1 MLSVA
6 QAKQRILADLP
17 LMPVVQVGLNE
28 ALGRVL
34 AEDVIARTTQP
45 PLAMSAMD
53 GYAVRAADITT
64 VPATLRIIEEI
75 AAGQTPTHPVA
86 SGQATR
92 IFTGAPLPAGADTIV
107 IQENTTR
114 DGDAVTVSESA
125 KAGHYIRPA
134 GLDFATGDTLIK
146 AGRQLTARDVGL
158 AAAMNVPWLRVR
170 RRPRVAVLTTG
181 DEIMMP
187 GEYLGPS
194 QIVSANNFA
203 LAGLIEATGAE
214 PLTLGI
220 ARDNEAS
227 LQTLA
232 AGAAGTDLLVTTGG
246 ASVGDHDL
254 VQSVLSKHGLE
265 LDFWRIAMRPGKP
278 LMFGRFGSVPLIGL
292 PGNPVSAMVCGILF
306 LQPAL
311 RVMLGLA
318 DETRT
323 HTAILGQDLREND
336 RRQDYLRATLTQN
349 EAGEAIA
356 TAANRQD
363 SSMFATLAGADCLI
377 VRPPNAP
384 PEKAGSRVEIIPF
397 GGGNLGV

>member
-6 QAKQRILADLP
+6 EAKQRILAGLP

-34 AEDVIARTTQP
+34 GEDVVARTTQP

-53 GYAVRAADITT
+53 GYAVRAQDIVN
-64 VPATLRIIEEI
+64 VPATLHIIEEV
-75 AAGQTPTHPVA
+75 AAGQTPKFPVET
-86 SGQATR
+86 GQATR
-92 IFTGAPLPAGADTIV
+92 IFTGAPLPDGADAIV
-107 IQENTTR
+107 IQENTSR
-114 DGDAVTVSESA
+114 DGDQVTVSET
-125 KAGHYIRPA
+125 AGVGRYIRPA

-146 AGRQLTARDVGL
+146 AGKQLTARDIGL
-158 AAAMNVPWLRVR
+158 IAAMNIPWLRVR

-187 GEYLGPS
+187 GEALGPA

-232 AGAAGTDLLVTTGG
+232 GGAAGTDLLVTTGG

-254 VQSVLSKHGLE
+254 VQSVLSKHGLT

-292 PGNPVSAMVCGILF
+292 PGNPVSAMVCAILF

-311 RVMLGLA
+311 RTMLGVR
-318 DETRT
+318 ESTRT
-323 HTAILGQDLREND
+323 HTAILGHDLGEND
-336 RRQDYLRATLTQN
+336 RRQDYLRATLTQDDT
-349 EAGEAIA
+349 GRSVA
-356 TAANRQD
+356 TPATRQD
-363 SSMFATLAGADCLI
+363 SAMFATLAHADCLI
-377 VRPPNAP
+377 VRPPGAP
-384 PEKAGSRVEIIPF
+384 PAEAGARVEIIPL